1 MGSVWTA
8 QKGSTAK
15 KEGKGSAN
23 RGASLLGRE
32 KQKTACIAEKIMCHP
47 QARSALDAQMISIL
61 IFRGLFVVIAL
72 LANSSTRFRKNASS
86 AIEVRFAPKER
97 RRNARQDKNLWMKAR
112 LSVINARVDL
122 MASMEF
128 ATNAKQALIKER
140 MVNKAARSA
149 RHLECTLTKARVSA
163 NSAHMGTSVRTQ
175 LKRSNASMDFTHWAA
190 LQNAQSAH
198 LATNASLGEVQLS
211 CAQQA
216 NTAVLATAHTAL
228 ADIAIL

>member
-1 MGSVWTA
+1 MYH
-8 QKGSTAK
+8 
-15 KEGKGSAN
+15 
-23 RGASLLGRE
+23 L
-32 KQKTACIAEKIMCHP
+32 
-47 QARSALDAQMISIL
+47 QARNALDALIISIL
-61 IFRGLFVVIAL
+61 VFRRLFVVIAL
-72 LANSSTRFRKNASS
+72 LDNISTRFRNSATFAS
-86 AIEVRFAPKER
+86 EVRFVLKER
-97 RRNARQDKNLWMKAR
+97 RRNARQDMNLGIQAR
-112 LSVINARVDL
+112 LIVLHASEDL

-128 ATNAKQALIKER
+128 AKNAKQALIKTS
-140 MVNKAARSA
+140 MLNKTARSA
-149 RHLECTLTKARVSA
+149 RYLDCALLKARVSA
-163 NSAHMGTSVRTQ
+163 NSAHLGTSVRTQ